1 MTTPAQP
8 PVQAPAPP
16 DSMLPGAGTVSLV
29 LAAAETAIA
38 AYMLAAYTKW
48 LAEVALKV
56 LGGFLRFGIAPD
68 PAAIWSTVPSW
79 NRYVEGLLQH
89 LSQIA
94 RGGWI
99 EACRQLGVEIA
110 WNPDDPVLADQLQR
124 TRNLM
129 VRTPDEVYR
138 QILDVLGR
146 TVAAGGTVED
156 QVREV
161 QHVLDVTGTENWPA
175 RARTVAVTECL
186 PGEAV
191 INGAE
196 VTAAYRRWYE
206 GDWVTVTTKQ
216 GHHISGTPNHPVLT
230 TRGWVGLGELLEQD
244 RLLRDHP
251 EVDDTLVP
259 LNPDV
264 QTEPATIAEIFD
276 SVKAVGIVGRIAGGK
291 PDFHGDGCQGDV
303 DVLAADGF
311 LSYGNFS
318 QICEHR
324 IQLSLEAATLT
335 HALLAAQGAP
345 FSYLGTLEKFAGL
358 AGGYPP
364 ASEDSGNG
372 VPTAAQ
378 LLCEIIHAATR
389 DVLGDDVVG
398 GNSVCDRGSIATTAN
413 VGTFHALLTQG
424 VIDGVNTGSEPAG
437 DDGNRNSLP
446 VFLDDVISVRTSY
459 FAGHVYNLSTVH
471 GYFVSDGFFVGNTH
485 RAWNFGALAASMRA
499 QVQLQASLRKTWV
512 ARDDS
517 ATRPGH
523 ALADGQTVPVNQPFI
538 VNMEPL
544 MAPGDP
550 SGSPSNVINCRCK
563 PLFTRRQG

>member
-68 PAAIWSTVPSW
+68 PAAIWSTAPSW

-175 RARTVAVTECL
+175 RARTVAVTE
-186 PGEAV
+186 V
-191 INGAE
+191 
-196 VTAAYRRWYE
+196 
-206 GDWVTVTTKQ
+206 
-216 GHHISGTPNHPVLT
+216 
-230 TRGWVGLGELLEQD
+230 
-244 RLLRDHP
+244 
-251 EVDDTLVP
+251 
-259 LNPDV
+259 
-264 QTEPATIAEIFD
+264 
-276 SVKAVGIVGRIAGGK
+276 
-291 PDFHGDGCQGDV
+291 
-303 DVLAADGF
+303 
-311 LSYGNFS
+311 
-318 QICEHR
+318 
-324 IQLSLEAATLT
+324 
-335 HALLAAQGAP
+335 
-345 FSYLGTLEKFAGL
+345 
-358 AGGYPP
+358 
-364 ASEDSGNG
+364 
-372 VPTAAQ
+372 
-378 LLCEIIHAATR
+378 
-389 DVLGDDVVG
+389 
-398 GNSVCDRGSIATTAN
+398 
-413 VGTFHALLTQG
+413 
-424 VIDGVNTGSEPAG
+424 
-437 DDGNRNSLP
+437 
-446 VFLDDVISVRTSY
+446 
-459 FAGHVYNLSTVH
+459 
-471 GYFVSDGFFVGNTH
+471 H

-499 QVQLQASLRKTWV
+499 QMQLQQQLWKRWIAK
-512 ARDDS
+512 DDS

-523 ALADGQTVPVNQPFI
+523 KRADGQTVPVNQPFI

-550 SGSPSNVINCRCK
+550 AGSPSNVINCRCK
-563 PLFTRRQG
+563 PLFRRSR